1 MRYRVYYQ
9 QDGSC
14 TNEDFCICWANSE
27 TEAAEVFRKYHPDD
41 VIDHIELQEE
51 DTSLRALAVG
61 ADEHEFLVSL
71 LEVIEDEGL
80 EAQVYRKL
88 RESWCPTQPE

>member
-27 TEAAEVFRKYHPDD
+27 TEAAEAFRKYHPDT
-41 VIDHIELQEE
+41 VIDHVELQER
-51 DTSLRALAVG
+51 DTRLRDLAG
-61 ADEHEFLVSL
+61 KEDEHEFLVSL
-71 LEVIEDEGL
+71 LKVIEDEGL
-80 EAQVYRKL
+80 EAQIYRKL
-88 RESWCPTQPE
+88 QESWCPTQPE